1 MRRSCA
7 SFCWFLA
14 LMVQSLLSVPAASAR
29 PIEFSGTLTIELFFP
44 FGPPSRV
51 VFVADGQGVAEVSV
65 GGGVRTGVSLPASAF
80 VATTSMAITDALLA
94 PVSAQALT
102 LVNEAGSFLRSG
114 GTTTS
119 PSRIGGSMPLRGVAR
134 LCLFSTSCASAPT
147 VVALPIT
154 PIGSGGAR
162 TGTSPVI
169 FTLSGQPWTTGAVF
183 VPGQGFFSGTS
194 TANRLS
200 LVTPVL
206 ISTSGLPGDLAFVP
220 GLGRL
225 QLEFV
230 EPIPEPHTLL
240 LTAGGLAALAGA
252 ARRRS

>member
-1 MRRSCA
+1 MRVRIALA
-7 SFCWFLA
+7 SLLLA
-14 LMVQSLLSVPAASAR
+14 LALAPAAGAR

-44 FGPPSRV
+44 SGSRV
-51 VFVADGQGVAEVSV
+51 VYAADGQGVAEVST

-80 VATTSMAITDALLA
+80 VATTSRAVTDFLLA

-114 GTTTS
+114 GTTTL
-119 PSRIGGSMPLRGVAR
+119 PSRLGGSMPLRGVAR
-134 LCLFSTSCASAPT
+134 LCLFSTSCTSAPT
-147 VVALPIT
+147 VIALPIT
-154 PIGSGGAR
+154 PIGGGGTR
-162 TGTSPVI
+162 TATAPVT
-169 FTLSGQPWTTGAVF
+169 FTLAGQPWTTGAVF

-206 ISTSGLPGDLAFVP
+206 ISTSNLPADLALVP

-225 QLEFV
+225 QLEFA
-230 EPIPEPHTLL
+230 EPVPEPHTLL
-240 LTAGGLAALAGA
+240 LTTGGLAALAGA
-252 ARRRS
+252 IRRRA

>member
-1 MRRSCA
+1 MTRFVLPA
-7 SFCWFLA
+7 LA
-14 LMVQSLLSVPAASAR
+14 LVLSSSFAAPAAAR
-29 PIEFSGTLTIELFFP
+29 PIEFAGTLTIELFFP
-44 FGPPSRV
+44 SGGPV
-51 VFVADGQGVAEVSV
+51 VFVAGGQGVAEVSV

-80 VATTSMAITDALLA
+80 VAATSMAITDFLLA

-102 LVNEAGSFLRSG
+102 LVNEAGSFLRSA
-114 GTTTS
+114 GTTTLS
-119 PSRIGGSMPLRGVAR
+119 SRIGGSMPLRGVAR
-134 LCLFSTSCASAPT
+134 LCLFSASCASAPT
-147 VVALPIT
+147 LVALPIT

-162 TGTSPVI
+162 TGTAPVL
-169 FTLSGQPWTTGAVF
+169 FTITGQPWTTGAVF

-206 ISTSGLPGDLAFVP
+206 ISTSNLPPGLQLVP

-240 LTAGGLAALAGA
+240 LTAGGVAALAGA